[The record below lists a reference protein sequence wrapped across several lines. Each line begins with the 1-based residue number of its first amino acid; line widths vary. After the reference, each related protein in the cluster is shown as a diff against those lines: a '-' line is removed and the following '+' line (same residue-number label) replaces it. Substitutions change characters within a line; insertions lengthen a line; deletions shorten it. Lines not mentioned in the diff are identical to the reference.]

1 MITNYKELEN
11 FLENT
16 KEKKKL
22 LIHACCGPCSTSVL
36 ELLNKYFLIDVLYYN
51 PNIYPEEEYKKRL
64 NALKKV
70 SKNIIS
76 FSYDSDLFT
85 NLVKG
90 LETEKEGGLR
100 CYKCIE
106 ARLRKTATYAKE
118 NGYDFFTTTLS
129 VSPHKNSKMINE
141 IGYKLEKEYNI
152 KYLYSDFKK
161 KEGYKRSIT
170 LSKNLNLYRQ
180 TYCGCKYSI
189 KEGNIV
195 NKDKKWWYN

>member
-1 MITNYKELEN
+1 MITNYKEFEN

-170 LSKNLNLYRQ
+170 LSKDLNLYRQ

-195 NKDKKWWYN
+195 NKDKK

>member
-1 MITNYKELEN
+1 MITNYKEFEK

-64 NALKKV
+64 NELKKV
-70 SKNIIS
+70 SKNVIS
-76 FSYDSDLFT
+76 LSYDSNLFT
-85 NLVKG
+85 DLVKG

>member
-1 MITNYKELEN
+1 MITNYKEFEN

-170 LSKNLNLYRQ
+170 LSKDLNLYRQ

>member
-1 MITNYKELEN
+1 MITNYKEFEK

-64 NALKKV
+64 NELKKV
-70 SKNIIS
+70 SKNVIS
-76 FSYDSDLFT
+76 LSCDSNLFT
-85 NLVKG
+85 DLVKG

-170 LSKNLNLYRQ
+170 LSKDLNLYRQ

-189 KEGNIV
+189 KVGNIV

>member
-1 MITNYKELEN
+1 MITNYKEFEN

-64 NALKKV
+64 NTLKKV

-170 LSKNLNLYRQ
+170 LSKDLNLYRQ

>member
-1 MITNYKELEN
+1 MITNYKEFEK

-64 NALKKV
+64 NELKKV
-70 SKNIIS
+70 SKNVIS
-76 FSYDSDLFT
+76 LSYDSNLFT
-85 NLVKG
+85 DLVKG

-170 LSKNLNLYRQ
+170 LSKDLNLYRQ

-195 NKDKKWWYN
+195 NKDKK

>member
-1 MITNYKELEN
+1 MITNYKEFEN

-64 NALKKV
+64 NTLKKV

-106 ARLRKTATYAKE
+106 ARLRKTARYAKE

>member
-1 MITNYKELEN
+1 MITNYKEFEK

-64 NALKKV
+64 NELKKV
-70 SKNIIS
+70 SKNVIS
-76 FSYDSDLFT
+76 LSYDSNLFT
-85 NLVKG
+85 DLVKG

-170 LSKNLNLYRQ
+170 LSKDLNLYRQ

>member
-1 MITNYKELEN
+1 MITNYKEFEK

-64 NALKKV
+64 NELKKV
-70 SKNIIS
+70 SKNVIS
-76 FSYDSDLFT
+76 LSYDSNLFT
-85 NLVKG
+85 DLVKG

-170 LSKNLNLYRQ
+170 LSKDLNLYRQ

-189 KEGNIV
+189 KVGNIV

>member
-1 MITNYKELEN
+1 MITNYKEFEK

-64 NALKKV
+64 NELKKV
-70 SKNIIS
+70 SKNVIS
-76 FSYDSDLFT
+76 LSYDSNLFT
-85 NLVKG
+85 DLVKG

-170 LSKNLNLYRQ
+170 LSKDLNLYRQ

-189 KEGNIV
+189 KVGNIV
-195 NKDKKWWYN
+195 NKDKK